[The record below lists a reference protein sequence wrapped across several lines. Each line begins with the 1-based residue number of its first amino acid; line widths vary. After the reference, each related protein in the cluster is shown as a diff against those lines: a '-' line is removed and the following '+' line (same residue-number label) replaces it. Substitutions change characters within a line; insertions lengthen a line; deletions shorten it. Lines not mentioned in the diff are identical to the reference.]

1 MAIPTPRMLRRT
13 LGRWLP
19 EPLKAPFRARL
30 FGYSPARSALA
41 VRFADDDHGPFVRID
56 DRVTIRHRPEDRSDF
71 VYHLVENGESADEMA
86 AFVRAASS
94 ARVLFDVGAW
104 KGIFSLLFCGL
115 RPGNRAIAYEPS
127 PAGVAAIEALA
138 ASNGCGAALTLRPFA
153 VGAAAA
159 RVPGHLTSAGML
171 AVGADDPVGGSN
183 GDLALVSLDEEVSS
197 LGVVPDLVKIDVE
210 GYEHEVILG
219 AQRLLKDRKP
229 VLCLELHLD
238 VLEQRGRPAADV
250 LGSLVALGYSFHS
263 TTGRSL
269 TARQI
274 CGSAHAVIRI
284 VAR

>member
-1 MAIPTPRMLRRT
+1 MGRLTPRALRRL
-13 LGRWLP
+13 LGASLP

-30 FGYSPARSALA
+30 FGYGRAHSALA
-41 VRFADDDHGPFVRID
+41 VRFGDDDHGPFVRID
-56 DRVTIRHRPEDRSDF
+56 DRVTIRHRTEDRADL
-71 VYHLVENGESADEMA
+71 VYHFVDNGESADELA
-86 AFVRAASS
+86 AFVRNASS

-104 KGIFSLLFCGL
+104 KGLFSLLFCAL
-115 RPGNRAIAYEPS
+115 EPGNRAIAYEPS
-127 PAGVAAIEALA
+127 PAGIAAIEALA

-159 RVPGHLTSAGML
+159 QVPGYLTSNGMF
-171 AVGADDPVGGSN
+171 AVGGHASVASAN
-183 GDLALVSLDEEVSS
+183 GDLALVSLDDEVSS

-219 AQRLLKDRKP
+219 AQRLLRDRKP

-238 VLEQRGRPAADV
+238 VLEQRGRPAADI
-250 LGSLVALGYSFHS
+250 LGLLAALGYRFQS

-284 VAR
+284 VAE